1 MSFPKGRGAPLNLQG
16 RFEKLGRE
24 AFDDGWTRDD
34 EAPAPLATT
43 VTVEQARSIISRND
57 SPDIPFEQSINPYRG
72 CEHGC
77 IYCYARPTHAYMDL
91 SPGLDFESRLFAK
104 PNAAELL
111 RKELAKPGYRCSPIA
126 MGTNTD
132 PYQPIERKWQ
142 ITRQVI
148 EVLAEC
154 DHPLTITTKSSLVE
168 RDIDLLAPMAR
179 KGLALVLISLPTLDR
194 QLARRMEPRAAAPQR
209 RLETLRQLRAAGIP
223 CGVLVAPIIPALN
236 DNGLER
242 VLAEAHAAGAEVAGY
257 TLLRLPHEVRDLF
270 EAWLAQHYPLRA
282 AHVMSL
288 VRQMRG
294 GAEND
299 ARFGSRMR
307 GSGQFAELLR
317 QRFRLASR
325 KYGFNQ
331 RDIGLVTELFRAPP
345 QHGQMALF

>member
-1 MSFPKGRGAPLNLQG
+1 MSLPKGRGAPLNLQG

-24 AFDDGWTRDD
+24 AFDDGWTQDD

-43 VTVEQARSIISRND
+43 VTVEQARSIISRNN
-57 SPDIPFEQSINPYRG
+57 SPDIPYEQSINPYRG

-111 RKELAKPGYRCSPIA
+111 RKELAKPGYRCSPLA

-132 PYQPIERKWQ
+132 PYQPVERKWE
-142 ITRQVI
+142 ITRQVV
-148 EVLAEC
+148 EVLAAC

-179 KGLALVLISLPTLDR
+179 KNLALVFISIPTLDR
-194 QLARRMEPRAAAPQR
+194 QLARRMEPRAASPQR
-209 RLETLRQLRAAGIP
+209 RLETLRSLSAAGIP
-223 CGVLVAPIIPALN
+223 CGVLVAPVIPALN
-236 DNGLER
+236 DSGVEQ
-242 VLAEAHAAGAEVAGY
+242 VLTEARAAGAEMAGY

-270 EAWLAQHYPLRA
+270 EAWLASHYPLRA

-294 GAEND
+294 GQEND
-299 ARFGSRMR
+299 ARFGARMR

-317 QRFRLASR
+317 QRFRLAC
-325 KYGFNQ
+325 KKLGYNQ
-331 RDIGLVTELFRAPP
+331 REIMLDCDAFRPP
-345 QHGQMALF
+345 QKHGQLALF